1 MERRDFLAAA
11 AAGAAIPALRLTPAA
26 EKLGDIGLATITVAK
41 GMTTAPGRTL
51 DAVAEIGYTEIGLSQ
66 LYGST
71 APQIEEML
79 KKSGLRCPVLHLPWA
94 DLSDANFPAA
104 LERCHILGAR
114 YLFCPSLPAAKWT
127 TRAGISE
134 LAEVFNR
141 QGAKARDE
149 GVVLGFHNHAAEF
162 ALVEGVPGFARFV
175 DETHRD
181 LMQLELDCYWV
192 IKAGHDPV
200 AWLLRNP
207 GRVPALH
214 IKDMAM
220 GGGFADV
227 GAGTIDY
234 RRIFRERK
242 RAGVRHFLV
251 EHDQPADELATA
263 RASYGY
269 LRALRW

>member
-11 AAGAAIPALRLTPAA
+11 AAIPAFRLLPATN
-26 EKLGDIGLATITVAK
+26 KLGDIGLATITVAK
-41 GMTTAPGRTL
+41 GMTEQPAKTL

-79 KKSGLRCPVLHLPWA
+79 KQSGLHCPVLHLPWA

-104 LERCHILGAR
+104 LERCHVLGAR
-114 YLFCPSLPAAKWT
+114 YLFCPSLPAPKWT
-127 TRAGISE
+127 TRAGITE

-149 GVVLGFHNHAAEF
+149 GVILGFHNHAAEF
-162 ALVEGVPGFARFV
+162 ALVDGVPGLARFL
-175 DETHRD
+175 DETDRE

-192 IKAGHDPV
+192 TKAGQDPV

-242 RAGVRHFLV
+242 RAGVKHFLV

-263 RASYGY
+263 RASYKY
-269 LRALRW
+269 LRALRF